1 VILLAG
7 GDIAAAYPLSAR
19 DDVWELVEEADVTFA
34 NLESPLTDRGYRAE
48 KAIALQ
54 SAPAMS
60 QELAGLGLDVLGLA
74 NNHACDYGIEG
85 LLETMEALESAG
97 VRSVG
102 AGRNISE
109 ALQPAI
115 FECAGIRL
123 AFLSFSCTL
132 PPGFAATSTRPGV
145 APIRVVTR
153 FEVDPVTSAEQPG
166 TSPFA
171 RSAALDEDV
180 GAATNAVAAAKARSE
195 IVVVG
200 IHWGVPPGWM
210 PEFQGTLA
218 EYQRPLGHALVDA
231 GADIVV
237 GHHPHCLHG
246 VEAYAGG
253 WIAFSTGNLLF
264 HPLSAIGDV
273 RLGGH
278 PPYRMDRVLG
288 PWTKKSALLRIGLG
302 DKGPTMIE
310 LIPLALDEKG
320 EPKRTRSGEAA
331 LVMEP
336 VARHCEELG
345 AKLASDGSRFLVTAT

>member
-1 VILLAG
+1 MILLAG
-7 GDIAAAYPLSAR
+7 GDVAAARPLSAR
-19 DDVWELVEEADVTFA
+19 VDVWELLEEADVTFA
-34 NLESPLTDRGYRAE
+34 NLETPLTEGGHRAE
-48 KAIALQ
+48 KAIALC
-54 SAPAMS
+54 SSPAMGE
-60 QELAGLGLDVLGLA
+60 ELAGLGFDVLALA

-85 LLETMEALESAG
+85 LIETMETLESAG

-102 AGRNISE
+102 AGRSIEE
-109 ALQPAI
+109 ALQPVI
-115 FECAGIRL
+115 IERAGIRL

-145 APIRVVTR
+145 APIRVATR
-153 FEVDPVTSAEQPG
+153 FEFDAVTSAEQPG

-171 RSAALDEDV
+171 RTAVPREDLRAV
-180 GAATNAVAAAKARSE
+180 TDAVAAVKPRSE
-195 IVVVG
+195 FLVVG

-218 EYQRPLGHALVDA
+218 EYQRPLGRALIDA
-231 GADIVV
+231 GADVVV

-246 VEAYAGG
+246 LEAYAGG

-278 PPYRMDRVLG
+278 PPYRMDRVQG
-288 PWTKKSALLRIGLG
+288 SWTKKSAFLRIGLG
-302 DKGPTMIE
+302 DGPTRME
-310 LIPLALDEKG
+310 VIPLVLDDNG
-320 EPKRTRSGEAA
+320 EPRRARGDEAD
-331 LVMEP
+331 LVLEP

-345 AKLASDGSRFLVTAT
+345 TMLESDGGRFFVKAK